1 MRRTPFAICSVATFL
16 LIASSFQVFAQEQ
29 KVIVGGVPRPKSDI
43 QKRQT
48 RIQLDRETDRVKKGA
63 EERQKVGKQ
72 PALALDAHPT
82 ITRLHETL
90 KKGGRNTFGMHVE
103 APAFDFEA
111 FKKDR
116 DDYAGQFA
124 PNRVYQ
130 AAQPGP
136 NVPVLSPIS
145 SSTHSMI
152 AGEAIRLQVK
162 TAPGYPATYV
172 SLDLGTFQNKLNA
185 ITVIADK
192 EGVAEVLYTA
202 TPGTVNRS
210 HVLVG
215 SPGASGQACF
225 EIRISLPSSGASDA
239 K

>member
-103 APAFDFEA
+103 A
-111 FKKDR
+111 
-116 DDYAGQFA
+116 
-124 PNRVYQ
+124 NRVYQ

-145 SSTHSMI
+145 SSTQSMI